1 VMKFHS
7 KMVLLTAFFAVF
19 CAGALAQ
26 NTGGVKGKVRT
37 NRNESIE
44 KVSVTARRDGKDIK
58 TVLTDAKGEFI
69 LEGLSEG
76 DYNFTFGKNGFTT
89 GIHYNVE
96 VKKNKIRNLGDR
108 LILNIDQGT
117 QVIIRG
123 VVFDEQG
130 RSVRGANIEIQKKQT
145 DGSFKKV
152 AVTTSSYGI
161 EPLATGEFIF
171 RFPESGGAEYR
182 ITASAKNVSESKEI
196 SVTTA
201 AVYRLALT
209 LKVQQ

>member
-1 VMKFHS
+1 MKFYS
-7 KMVLLTAFFAVF
+7 KFVLLTAFFAIS
-19 CAGALAQ
+19 CAAALAQ

-37 NRNESIE
+37 DRNESIE
-44 KVSVTARRDGKDIK
+44 KVSVTARQDGKDIK
-58 TVLTDAKGEFI
+58 TVLTDSKGEFV
-69 LEGLSEG
+69 LEGLAEG
-76 DYNFTFGKNGFTT
+76 EYNFTFSKNGFTT
-89 GIHYNVE
+89 GIRYNVE
-96 VKKNKIRNLGDR
+96 VKKNKIRSLGNR
-108 LILNIDQGT
+108 LILNVDQGT

-130 RSVRGANIEIQKKQT
+130 RSVRGANIEIEKKQS
-145 DGSFKKV
+145 DGSFKKMG
-152 AVTTSSYGI
+152 ATTSSYGI
-161 EPLATGEFIF
+161 EPLSTGEFVF